1 VISGERSMIGL
12 VDGNNFYVS
21 CERIFDPSLEGKP
34 VAVLSNNDGCVISR
48 SQEFKNLQIPMGTP
62 YFQLREAEKY
72 YGLIFRSSN
81 YELYGDI
88 SRRVIAV
95 LQEFAQDVEQ
105 YSIDEAFVQ
114 VPLDDLEECHRFGL
128 SLRQRVLRWVG
139 IPCGVGFAKTKTLAK
154 IANHIGKKR
163 PDGVFVMPADPTAV
177 LATVP
182 VAEVWGV
189 GRRLAPKLERLG
201 IRNAQQLAEKDDDF
215 LLKRF
220 SIMLARTALELRG
233 IPAVAA
239 DTLHDIAQSVSC
251 SRSFGHPV
259 VDFTDLAESVAHY
272 AAQAAEHLRRDGLVA
287 AGANVYFQYHPEQ
300 GPPPRDGGF
309 TGTTLTFPTPTASTG
324 DIIKAISP
332 KLPAMFI
339 PGRRYKKSGVVFFG
353 LESTSH
359 QQLQLFSSHQDDS
372 RKERLAAAMDDIN
385 RHYGRGTLFNLA
397 EGINRPWS
405 MKRERLTPSY
415 TTSWEQLL
423 QVK

>member
-1 VISGERSMIGL
+1 MIGL
-12 VDGNNFYVS
+12 VDGNNFFVS

-72 YGLIFRSSN
+72 HGLIFRSSN

-88 SRRVIAV
+88 SRRIVAV
-95 LQEFAQDVEQ
+95 LREIAQDVEQ
-105 YSIDEAFVQ
+105 YSIDEAFIQ
-114 VPLDDLEECHRFGL
+114 VPIEDIEECHRFGQF
-128 SLRQRVLRWVG
+128 LRRRVLRWVG

-163 PDGVFVMPADPTAV
+163 PEGVFVMPEDPSAV

-182 VAEVWGV
+182 VNEVWGV

-220 SIMLARTALELRG
+220 NISLARTALELRG
-233 IPAVAA
+233 MEAVTA
-239 DTLHDIAQSVSC
+239 DSRHDIAQSLTC
-251 SRSFGHPV
+251 SRSFGRPV
-259 VDFTDLAESVAHY
+259 LDFADLAESVAHY
-272 AAQAAEHLRRDGLVA
+272 AAQAAAQLRRDGLVA
-287 AGANVYFQYHPEQ
+287 AGVNVYFQYHPEA
-300 GPPPRDGGF
+300 GPPPREGGF
-309 TGTTLTFPTPTASTG
+309 TSTTLSFPAPTASTG

-332 KLPAMFI
+332 KLPAIFI
-339 PGRRYKKSGVVFFG
+339 PGRRYKKSGVLFFG

-359 QQLQLFSSHQDDS
+359 QQLQLFSNREDNS

-397 EGINRPWS
+397 EGISRPWS
-405 MKRERLTPSY
+405 MKRERLSPSY
-415 TTSWEQLL
+415 TTSWKQLL
-423 QVK
+423 EVK